1 MTDILLGHAYFLKYD
16 VVERRVMK
24 PYPPLG
30 ILYLS
35 AYLKRAGH
43 SVEVFDATFRDF
55 NDFESIVKRLRP
67 RILGLY
73 ANIIT
78 RDNVIRLVQIA
89 KANGVEFVIAGG
101 PDASEWCDLYFAS
114 GVDVIGINEG
124 ELTLQ
129 ELVPWLQR
137 NGMRDLEQV
146 RGILFMK
153 DGRVHRTPPR
163 PSITNLDSLPWP
175 DRDVL
180 NMEEYFAAWKS
191 HHGESSVS
199 LITARGCPF
208 HCAWCS
214 SEVFGHT
221 HRQRSPKDVVDEML
235 MLKERYH
242 PDIMW
247 ISDDVLT
254 INKKWTN
261 EFVREVKTRG
271 AQHPYEC
278 LSRAD
283 IVDYD
288 ILKGLQES
296 GCFRIWYG
304 AESGSQKVL
313 DSMRKGT
320 TVEQVREAAKMTHKA
335 GMQAGFF
342 ILLGYPDETTADI
355 RLTIDFL
362 KETRPDVV
370 GTSVAFPI
378 KGTEFYNRVEDRLI
392 LDDNWSARNQNKL
405 LFNGKYPPLYYW
417 FAARWLV
424 KEVNVDRLWRM
435 EKRPYARIAIE
446 GIKALVA
453 QAGVRAVDALS
464 FHRTQPKRWPVRRG
478 VPDRT

>member
-16 VVERRVMK
+16 IIERRVMK

-35 AYLKRAGH
+35 AFLKREGF

-55 NDFESIVKRLRP
+55 NDFEDTVKRVKP

-78 RDNVIRLVQIA
+78 RDNVLRLAQIA
-89 KANGVEFVIAGG
+89 KTNGVEFVVAGG
-101 PDASEWCDLYFAS
+101 PDASEWRDHYFQN

-129 ELVPWLQR
+129 ELIPHLQQK
-137 NGMRDLEQV
+137 GMNDIEQV
-146 RGILFMK
+146 RGIIFSR
-153 DGRVHRTPPR
+153 DGRVHHTPPR
-163 PSITNLDSLPWP
+163 PAITDLDSLPWP

-180 NMEEYFAAWKS
+180 SMDEYFRAWKS

-235 MLKERYH
+235 MLKQRYN

-254 INKKWTN
+254 INKKWTH
-261 EFVREVKTRG
+261 EFVREVKARN

-278 LSRAD
+278 LSRVD
-283 IVDYD
+283 LVDYD
-288 ILKGLQES
+288 ILKGLRET

-320 TVEQVREAAKMTHKA
+320 TLAQVREAARITKEL

-355 RLTIDFL
+355 RMTIDFL
-362 KETRPDVV
+362 KDTRPDVV

-378 KGTEFYNRVEDRLI
+378 KGTEFYQRVQERI
-392 LDDNWSARNQNKL
+392 IPNDNWSSRNQNKL
-405 LFNGKYPPLYYW
+405 LFKGRYPRLYYW
-417 FAARWLV
+417 FAVRWLV
-424 KEVNVDRLWRM
+424 KEVNVDKMWRLQ
-435 EKRPYARIAIE
+435 KRPYPRILIESAKAAVARM
-446 GIKALVA
+446 GVA
-453 QAGVRAVDALS
+453 AVDAAS
-464 FHRTQPKRWPVRRG
+464 FYRSQA
-478 VPDRT
+478 

>member
-16 VVERRVMK
+16 VIERRVMK

-35 AYLKRAGH
+35 AFLKREGF

-55 NDFESIVKRLRP
+55 SDFENMVKRVKP
-67 RILGLY
+67 RIVGLY

-78 RDNVIRLVQIA
+78 RDNVLRLAQIA
-89 KANGVEFVIAGG
+89 KANGVEFVLAGG
-101 PDASEWCDLYFAS
+101 PDASEWCEKYFAN

-129 ELVPWLQR
+129 ELIPWLQQK
-137 NGMRDLEQV
+137 GMKDIELV
-146 RGILFMK
+146 RGIMFLK
-153 DGRVHRTPPR
+153 DGRVHHTPPR
-163 PSITNLDSLPWP
+163 PAITDLDSLPWP

-180 NMEEYFAAWKS
+180 NMEEYFRAWKS
-191 HHGESSVS
+191 HHGEKSVS

-235 MLKERYH
+235 MLKQRYN

-254 INKKWTN
+254 INKKWTH
-261 EFVREVKTRG
+261 EFIREVKARN

-278 LSRAD
+278 LSR
-283 IVDYD
+283 VDLVDRD
-288 ILKGLQES
+288 ILSGLRET

-304 AESGSQKVL
+304 AESGSQKIL
-313 DSMRKGT
+313 DSMRKET
-320 TVEQVREAAKMTHKA
+320 TLSQVREAARITQQL

-355 RLTIDFL
+355 RKTINLL
-362 KETRPDVV
+362 KETKPDVF
-370 GTSVAFPI
+370 GTSVAFPM
-378 KGTEFYNRVEDRLI
+378 KGTPFFDRVQERI
-392 LDDNWSARNQNKL
+392 IANENWSSRNQNKL
-405 LFNGKYPPLYYW
+405 LFKAKYSRLYYW
-417 FAARWLV
+417 FAVRWLV
-424 KEVNVDRLWRM
+424 KEVSVAKMWR
-435 EKRPYARIAIE
+435 EKRRPYRKIAQEALKVAVAR
-446 GIKALVA
+446 
-453 QAGVRAVDALS
+453 AGVAAVGA
-464 FHRTQPKRWPVRRG
+464 
-478 VPDRT
+478 

>member
-16 VVERRVMK
+16 VIERRVMK

-35 AYLKRAGH
+35 AYLKRAGFN
-43 SVEVFDATFRDF
+43 VEVFDSTFRDF
-55 NDFESIVKRLRP
+55 ADFEQTVKRLKP
-67 RILGLY
+67 RIVGLY

-78 RDNVIRLVQIA
+78 RENVFRLARTA
-89 KANGVEFVIAGG
+89 KANGVEFVIVGG
-101 PDASEWCDLYFAS
+101 PDASEWCDQYFAND
-114 GVDVIGINEG
+114 VDIIGISEG
-124 ELTLQ
+124 ELTLEQ
-129 ELVPWLQR
+129 LIPWLQTKGLKELERVPGIMFR
-137 NGMRDLEQV
+137 NER
-146 RGILFMK
+146 
-153 DGRVHRTPPR
+153 GRVHRTPPR
-163 PSITNLDSLPWP
+163 PSITDLDSLPWP

-180 NMEEYFAAWKS
+180 NMDEYFTAWKS

-235 MLKERYH
+235 MLKERYS

-254 INKKWTN
+254 INKKWTY
-261 EFVREVKTRG
+261 EFVREVKARN

-278 LSRAD
+278 LSR
-283 IVDYD
+283 VDLVDSD
-288 ILKGLQES
+288 ILKGLRDT

-320 TVEQVREAAKMTHKA
+320 SVPQVREAARITQEL

-355 RLTIDFL
+355 RMTIDFL
-362 KETRPDVV
+362 KDTRPDVV

-378 KGTEFYNRVEDRLI
+378 KGTEFYERVESRLI
-392 LDDNWSARNQNKL
+392 ENDNWSSRNQNKL
-405 LFNGKYPPLYYW
+405 LFKGKFPRLYYW

-424 KEVNVDRLWRM
+424 KEVNIDRMWRM
-435 EKRPYARIAIE
+435 KKRPYPRIFIECAKVAVARI
-446 GIKALVA
+446 GVA
-453 QAGVRAVDALS
+453 VVDAAS
-464 FHRTQPKRWPVRRG
+464 FYRSHPKKLAGSPRHA
-478 VPDRT
+478 

>member
-16 VVERRVMK
+16 IIERRVMK

-35 AYLKRAGH
+35 AYLKRAGFD
-43 SVEVFDATFRDF
+43 VEVFDSTFRDF
-55 NDFESIVKRLRP
+55 ADFEAIVKRLKP
-67 RILGLY
+67 RIVGLY

-78 RDNVIRLVQIA
+78 RENVFRLAHIA
-89 KANGVEFVIAGG
+89 KANGVEFVIVGG
-101 PDASEWCDLYFAS
+101 PDASEWHDQYFAN
-114 GVDVIGINEG
+114 GVDIIGISEG

-129 ELVPWLQR
+129 QLVPWLQTK
-137 NGMRDLEQV
+137 GMKDLEQV
-146 RGILFMK
+146 PGIIFK
-153 DGRVHRTPPR
+153 NPGGRVHRTPPR
-163 PSITNLDSLPWP
+163 PAITDLDSLPWP

-180 NMEEYFAAWKS
+180 NMNEYFTAWKS

-235 MLKERYH
+235 MLKQRYN

-254 INKKWTN
+254 INRKWTH
-261 EFVREVKTRG
+261 EFVREVKARN

-278 LSRAD
+278 LSRVD
-283 IVDYD
+283 LVDYD
-288 ILKGLQES
+288 ILKGLRDT
-296 GCFRIWYG
+296 GCFRVWYG

-320 TVEQVREAAKMTHKA
+320 TVPQVREAARTTQEL

-355 RLTIDFL
+355 RMTIDFL

-378 KGTEFYNRVEDRLI
+378 KGTEFYERVENRLI
-392 LDDNWSARNQNKL
+392 KDDNWSSRNQNKL
-405 LFNGKYPPLYYW
+405 LFKGRFPKLYYW

-424 KEVNVDRLWRM
+424 KEVNIDRMWRM
-435 EKRPYARIAIE
+435 KKRPYARILIE
-446 GIKALVA
+446 HAKVA
-453 QAGVRAVDALS
+453 VARTGVAVVDAAS
-464 FHRTQPKRWPVRRG
+464 FYRSHPKKLASPPRHA
-478 VPDRT
+478 

>member
-16 VVERRVMK
+16 IIERRVMK

-35 AYLKRAGH
+35 AFLKREGF

-55 NDFESIVKRLRP
+55 DDFEAVVKRVKP
-67 RILGLY
+67 RIVGLY

-78 RDNVIRLVQIA
+78 RDNVLRLARIA
-89 KANGVEFVIAGG
+89 KANGVEFVLAGG
-101 PDASEWCDLYFAS
+101 PDASEWCDQYFAN
-114 GVDVIGINEG
+114 GIDIIGLNEG
-124 ELTLQ
+124 EHTLL
-129 ELVPWLQR
+129 ELIPWLQQK
-137 NGMRDLEQV
+137 GMAGIEQV
-146 RGILFMK
+146 RGIMYSE
-153 DGRVHRTPPR
+153 DGRPHRTPPR
-163 PSITNLDSLPWP
+163 PAITDLDSLPWP

-180 NMEEYFAAWKS
+180 KMDEYFHAWKS

-235 MLKERYH
+235 MLKKRYN

-254 INKKWTN
+254 INKKWTH
-261 EFVREVKTRG
+261 EFIREVKTRK
-271 AQHPYEC
+271 AEHPYEC
-278 LSRAD
+278 LSR
-283 IVDYD
+283 VDLVDRD
-288 ILKGLQES
+288 ILKGLRET

-304 AESGSQKVL
+304 AESGSQKIL

-320 TVEQVREAAKMTHKA
+320 TVEQVREAARITQEV

-355 RLTIDFL
+355 RTTIDFL

-378 KGTEFYNRVEDRLI
+378 KGTEFYERVETRVIPDE
-392 LDDNWSARNQNKL
+392 NWSSRNQNKR
-405 LFNGKYPPLYYW
+405 LFKGKDPRLYYW
-417 FAARWLV
+417 FAVRWLV
-424 KEVNVDRLWRM
+424 KKINVDKMWRM
-435 EKRPYARIAIE
+435 KKRPYPRILVESAKAAIARV
-446 GIKALVA
+446 GVA
-453 QAGVRAVDALS
+453 AVGAAS
-464 FHRTQPKRWPVRRG
+464 FYRSHA
-478 VPDRT
+478 

>member
-1 MTDILLGHAYFLKYD
+1 MSDILLGHAYFLKYD
-16 VVERRVMK
+16 VIERRVMK

-35 AYLKRAGH
+35 AYLKRAGFG
-43 SVEVFDATFRDF
+43 VQVFDSTFK
-55 NDFESIVKRLRP
+55 DFEDFEAEVQRVKP
-67 RILGLY
+67 RIVGLY

-78 RDNVIRLVQIA
+78 RDNVFRLARIA
-89 KANGVEFVIAGG
+89 KANGVEFVIVGG
-101 PDASEWCDLYFAS
+101 PDASEWYDRYFAN
-114 GVDVIGINEG
+114 GVDIIGTNEG
-124 ELTLQ
+124 EQTLE
-129 ELVPWLQR
+129 ELIPWLQQK
-137 NGMRDLEQV
+137 GLTGLENV
-146 RGILFMK
+146 RGILFQRN
-153 DGRVHRTPPR
+153 GRVHRTPPR
-163 PSITNLDSLPWP
+163 PAIADLDSLPWP

-180 NMEEYFAAWKS
+180 NMDEYFNAWKS

-235 MLKERYH
+235 MLKERYK

-254 INKKWTN
+254 INRKWTQ
-261 EFVREVKTRG
+261 EFVREVKARN

-278 LSRAD
+278 LSR
-283 IVDYD
+283 VDLVNRD
-288 ILKGLQES
+288 ILQGLRET

-304 AESGSQKVL
+304 AESGSQKIL
-313 DSMRKGT
+313 DSMQKET
-320 TVEQVREAAKMTHKA
+320 TVEQVREAARITQEM

-342 ILLGYPDETTADI
+342 ILLGYPDETTSDI
-355 RLTIDFL
+355 RMTIDFL

-378 KGTEFYNRVEDRLI
+378 KGTEFYQRVEKRLMP
-392 LDDNWSARNQNKL
+392 DENWSSRNQNKL
-405 LFNGKYPPLYYW
+405 LFKGKYPRLYYW

-424 KEVNVDRLWRM
+424 KEVNIDRMWRM
-435 EKRPYARIAIE
+435 TKRPYARIALE
-446 GIKALVA
+446 SAKASVA
-453 QAGVRAVDALS
+453 RLGVAAVDAAS
-464 FHRTQPKRWPVRRG
+464 FYRSHA
-478 VPDRT
+478 

>member
-1 MTDILLGHAYFLKYD
+1 MIDILLGHAYFLKYD
-16 VVERRVMK
+16 IIERRVMK

-35 AYLKRAGH
+35 AYLKRAGFA
-43 SVEVFDATFRDF
+43 VEVFDATFRDF
-55 NDFESIVKRLRP
+55 EDFEAVVKRVRP
-67 RILGLY
+67 RIVGLY

-78 RDNVIRLVQIA
+78 RDNVLRLARIA
-89 KANGVEFVIAGG
+89 KANGVEFVLAGG
-101 PDASEWCDLYFAS
+101 PDASEWCDLYFAN
-114 GVDVIGINEG
+114 GIDIIGLNEG

-129 ELVPWLQR
+129 ELIPWLQQ
-137 NGMRDLEQV
+137 NGMNGIENV
-146 RGILFMK
+146 RGIIFMSN
-153 DGRVHRTPPR
+153 GRVHRTAPR
-163 PSITNLDSLPWP
+163 SAITDLDSLPWP

-180 NMEEYFAAWKS
+180 NMEEYFSAWKS
-191 HHGESSVS
+191 RHGESSVS

-221 HRQRSPKDVVDEML
+221 HRQRSAKDVVDEMV
-235 MLKERYH
+235 MLKQRYK

-254 INKKWTN
+254 INRKWTHD
-261 EFVREVKTRG
+261 FIREVKARN

-278 LSRAD
+278 LSR
-283 IVDYD
+283 VDLVDRD
-288 ILKGLQES
+288 ILQGLRET

-320 TVEQVREAAKMTHKA
+320 TVAQVREAARITKEL

-355 RLTIDFL
+355 RATIDFL
-362 KETRPDVV
+362 KETKPDVV
-370 GTSVAFPI
+370 GTSVAFPM
-378 KGTEFYNRVEDRLI
+378 KGTEFYERVEGRIIPDE
-392 LDDNWSARNQNKL
+392 NWSSRNQNKL
-405 LFNGKYPPLYYW
+405 LFRGKYPRLYYW

-424 KEVNVDRLWRM
+424 KEVNIDRMMRQQ
-435 EKRPYARIAIE
+435 KPPYLRIAIE
-446 GIKALVA
+446 CAKVIVARIGVALV
-453 QAGVRAVDALS
+453 DAAS
-464 FHRTQPKRWPVRRG
+464 FGRNHPKKLAASERHA
-478 VPDRT
+478 

>member
-16 VVERRVMK
+16 IIERRVMK

-35 AYLKRAGH
+35 AFLKREGF

-55 NDFESIVKRLRP
+55 DDFEAVVKRVKP
-67 RILGLY
+67 RIVGLY

-78 RDNVIRLVQIA
+78 RDNVLRLARIA
-89 KANGVEFVIAGG
+89 KANGVEFVLAGG
-101 PDASEWCDLYFAS
+101 PDASEWCDQYFAN
-114 GVDVIGINEG
+114 GIDIIGLNEG
-124 ELTLQ
+124 EHTLL
-129 ELVPWLQR
+129 ELIPWLQQK
-137 NGMRDLEQV
+137 GMAGIEQV
-146 RGILFMK
+146 RGIMYSK
-153 DGRVHRTPPR
+153 DGRPHRTPPR
-163 PSITNLDSLPWP
+163 PAITDLDSLPWP

-180 NMEEYFAAWKS
+180 KMDEYFHAWKS

-235 MLKERYH
+235 MLKKRYN

-254 INKKWTN
+254 INKKWTH
-261 EFVREVKTRG
+261 EFIREVKTRK
-271 AQHPYEC
+271 AEHPYEC
-278 LSRAD
+278 LSR
-283 IVDYD
+283 VDLVDRD
-288 ILKGLQES
+288 ILKGLRET

-304 AESGSQKVL
+304 AESGSQKIL

-320 TVEQVREAAKMTHKA
+320 TVEQVREAARITQEV

-355 RLTIDFL
+355 RTTIDFL

-378 KGTEFYNRVEDRLI
+378 KGTEFHERVETRIIPDE
-392 LDDNWSARNQNKL
+392 NWSSRNQNKL
-405 LFNGKYPPLYYW
+405 LFKGKYPRLYYW
-417 FAARWLV
+417 FAVRWLV
-424 KEVNVDRLWRM
+424 KEINVDKMWRM
-435 EKRPYARIAIE
+435 KKRPYPRILVESAKAAIARV
-446 GIKALVA
+446 GVA
-453 QAGVRAVDALS
+453 VVGAAS
-464 FHRTQPKRWPVRRG
+464 FYRSHA
-478 VPDRT
+478 

>member
-1 MTDILLGHAYFLKYD
+1 MTDILLAHAYFLKYD
-16 VVERRVMK
+16 VIERRVMK

-35 AYLKRAGH
+35 AFLKRQGF

-55 NDFESIVKRLRP
+55 GDFEEAVRRSAP
-67 RILGLY
+67 RIVGLY

-78 RDNVIRLVQIA
+78 RDNVLRLAQIA
-89 KANGVEFVIAGG
+89 KAKGVEFVLAGG
-101 PDASEWCDLYFAS
+101 PDASEWCDRYFES
-114 GVDVIGINEG
+114 GIDIIGLNEG
-124 ELTLQ
+124 ELTLE
-129 ELVPWLQR
+129 ELIPWLQHH
-137 NGMRDLEQV
+137 GMAGVEQV
-146 RGILFMK
+146 RGIMFLK
-153 DGRVHRTPPR
+153 NGRVYRTPPR
-163 PSITNLDSLPWP
+163 PAITDLDALPWP
-175 DRDVL
+175 DREVL
-180 NMEEYFAAWKS
+180 DMDEYFRAWKS

-235 MLKERYH
+235 MLKQRYK

-254 INKKWTN
+254 INKKWTH
-261 EFVREVKTRG
+261 EFVREVKARN

-278 LSRAD
+278 LSRVD
-283 IVDYD
+283 LVDYD
-288 ILKGLQES
+288 VLKGLKET

-320 TVEQVREAAKMTHKA
+320 TVSQVREAARITQEL

-355 RLTIDFL
+355 RMTIDFL
-362 KETRPDVV
+362 KLTRPDVV

-378 KGTEFYNRVEDRLI
+378 KGTEFYHRVEKQI
-392 LDDNWSARNQNKL
+392 IPNENWSSRNQNKL
-405 LFNGKYPPLYYW
+405 LFKGKYSRLYYW
-417 FAARWLV
+417 FAVRWLV
-424 KEVNVDRLWRM
+424 KEVNVDKMWRM
-435 EKRPYARIAIE
+435 KRRPYSRILIEAGKAAVARL
-446 GIKALVA
+446 GVA
-453 QAGVRAVDALS
+453 AVGAAS
-464 FHRTQPKRWPVRRG
+464 FYRSHA
-478 VPDRT
+478 

>member
-16 VVERRVMK
+16 IIERRVMK

-35 AYLKRAGH
+35 AFLKREGF
-43 SVEVFDATFRDF
+43 SVEVFDSTFRDF
-55 NDFESIVKRLRP
+55 NDFESTVKRVKP
-67 RILGLY
+67 RIVGLY

-78 RDNVIRLVQIA
+78 RDNVLRLARIA
-89 KANGVEFVIAGG
+89 KANGVEFVLAGG
-101 PDASEWCDLYFAS
+101 PDASEWCDKYFAN
-114 GVDVIGINEG
+114 GVDVIGLNEG

-129 ELVPWLQR
+129 ELIPHLQQKGMKDVEQVHGIMFSR
-137 NGMRDLEQV
+137 NGRAQ
-146 RGILFMK
+146 
-153 DGRVHRTPPR
+153 RTAPR
-163 PSITNLDSLPWP
+163 PTVTDLDSLPWP
-175 DRDVL
+175 DRDAL
-180 NMEEYFAAWKS
+180 KMDEYFHAWKS
-191 HHGESSVS
+191 HHGESAVS

-235 MLKERYH
+235 MLKERYN

-254 INKKWTN
+254 INKKWTH
-261 EFVREVKTRG
+261 EFIREVKTRN

-278 LSRAD
+278 LSR
-283 IVDYD
+283 VDLVD
-288 ILKGLQES
+288 PEILKGLKET

-313 DSMRKGT
+313 DSMTKGT
-320 TVEQVREAAKMTHKA
+320 TVAQVREAARITQEM

-378 KGTEFYNRVEDRLI
+378 KGTEFYKRVENRIMPDE
-392 LDDNWSARNQNKL
+392 NWSSRNQNKM
-405 LFNGKYPPLYYW
+405 LFKGKYPRLYYW

-424 KEVNVDRLWRM
+424 KEVNVDKMWRM
-435 EKRPYARIAIE
+435 EKRPYPRILIESAKAAVARL
-446 GIKALVA
+446 GVA
-453 QAGVRAVDALS
+453 AVDVAS
-464 FHRTQPKRWPVRRG
+464 FYRSQA
-478 VPDRT
+478 

>member
-1 MTDILLGHAYFLKYD
+1 MADILLGHAYFLKYD
-16 VVERRVMK
+16 IIERRVMK

-35 AYLKRAGH
+35 AYLKRAGFG
-43 SVEVFDATFRDF
+43 VEVFDSTFRDF
-55 NDFESIVKRLRP
+55 EDFEAAVRSIRP
-67 RILGLY
+67 RIVGLY

-78 RDNVIRLVQIA
+78 RDNVFRLARIA
-89 KANGVEFVIAGG
+89 KANGVEFVIVGG
-101 PDASEWCDLYFAS
+101 PDASEWCEQYFAN
-114 GVDVIGINEG
+114 GVDIIGTNEG

-129 ELVPWLQR
+129 ELIPLLQR
-137 NGMRDLEQV
+137 KGVSGLEEV
-146 RGILFMK
+146 RGIIFMK
-153 DGRVHRTPPR
+153 NGGVHRTPPR
-163 PSITNLDSLPWP
+163 QSIADLDSLPWP

-180 NMEEYFAAWKS
+180 NMDEYFKAWKS
-191 HHGESSVS
+191 RHGESSVS

-221 HRQRSPKDVVDEML
+221 HRQRTPKNVVDEML
-235 MLKERYH
+235 MLKERYN

-261 EFVREVKTRG
+261 EFIREVKTRK

-278 LSRAD
+278 LSR
-283 IVDYD
+283 VDLVDRD
-288 ILKGLQES
+288 ILKGLRET

-304 AESGSQKVL
+304 AESGSQKIL
-313 DSMRKGT
+313 DSMRKET
-320 TVEQVREAAKMTHKA
+320 TVPQIREAARVTQEM

-342 ILLGYPDETTADI
+342 ILLGYPEETTADI
-355 RLTIDFL
+355 RMTIDFL

-378 KGTEFYNRVEDRLI
+378 KGTEFYERVEKRI
-392 LDDNWSARNQNKL
+392 IPDDNWSSRNQNKL
-405 LFNGKYPPLYYW
+405 LFKGKYPRLYYW

-424 KEVNVDRLWRM
+424 KEVNIDKMWRM
-435 EKRPYARIAIE
+435 SKRPYARIALE
-446 GIKALVA
+446 SAKASVA
-453 QAGVRAVDALS
+453 RLGVAAIDAAS
-464 FHRTQPKRWPVRRG
+464 FYRSHA
-478 VPDRT
+478 

>member
-16 VVERRVMK
+16 IIERRVMK

-35 AYLKRAGH
+35 AFLKRSGF
-43 SVEVFDATFRDF
+43 SVEVFDSTFRDF
-55 NDFESIVKRLRP
+55 SDFEHTVQRVKP
-67 RILGLY
+67 RIVGLY

-78 RDNVIRLVQIA
+78 RDNVLRLAHIA
-89 KANGVEFVIAGG
+89 KANGVEFVLVGG
-101 PDASEWCDLYFAS
+101 PDASEWCEKYFAN
-114 GVDVIGINEG
+114 GVDIIGVNEG

-129 ELVPWLQR
+129 ELIPRLQ
-137 NGMRDLEQV
+137 NEGMTDIEQV
-146 RGILFMK
+146 RGIMFSK
-153 DGRVHRTPPR
+153 NGQVHRTPPR
-163 PSITNLDSLPWP
+163 PAITDLDSLPWP
-175 DRDVL
+175 DRDAL
-180 NMEEYFAAWKS
+180 NMDEYFTAWKS

-235 MLKERYH
+235 DLKRRYN

-254 INKKWTN
+254 INKKWTR
-261 EFVREVKTRG
+261 EFIREVKARN

-278 LSRAD
+278 LSR
-283 IVDYD
+283 VDLVDRD
-288 ILKGLQES
+288 ILQGLRDT

-320 TVEQVREAAKMTHKA
+320 TVAQVREASRITQEF

-355 RLTIDFL
+355 RMTIDFL

-378 KGTEFYNRVEDRLI
+378 KGTEFYERVESRI
-392 LDDNWSARNQNKL
+392 IPNDNWSSRNQNKL
-405 LFNGKYPPLYYW
+405 LFKGKYPRLYYW

-424 KEVNVDRLWRM
+424 KEVNIDKMWRM
-435 EKRPYARIAIE
+435 NKRPYAKIAIE
-446 GIKALVA
+446 SAKVA
-453 QAGVRAVDALS
+453 VARLGVATVDAAS
-464 FHRTQPKRWPVRRG
+464 FYRSHA
-478 VPDRT
+478 

>member
-16 VVERRVMK
+16 VIERRVMK

-35 AYLKRAGH
+35 AFLKRNGFG
-43 SVEVFDATFRDF
+43 VEVFDATFKDF
-55 NDFESIVKRLRP
+55 GDFEAAVKRIRP
-67 RILGLY
+67 RIVGLY

-78 RDNVIRLVQIA
+78 RDNVLRLAQIA
-89 KANGVEFVIAGG
+89 KANGVEYVIAGG
-101 PDASEWCDLYFAS
+101 PDASEWCNTYFAN
-114 GVDVIGINEG
+114 GVDVIGTNEG

-129 ELVPWLQR
+129 ELIPWLQKK
-137 NGMRDLEQV
+137 GLSDLELV
-146 RGILFMK
+146 RGIIFLK
-153 DGRVHRTPPR
+153 NGRVHRTPPR
-163 PSITNLDSLPWP
+163 PAITDLDSLPWP

-180 NMEEYFAAWKS
+180 DMDRYFNAWKS
-191 HHGESSVS
+191 RHGESSVS

-221 HRQRSPKDVVDEML
+221 HRQRSARDVVDEML
-235 MLKERYH
+235 MLKQRYH

-254 INKKWTN
+254 INKRWTHD
-261 EFVREVKTRG
+261 FVREVKARN

-283 IVDYD
+283 LVDRE
-288 ILKGLQES
+288 ILQSLRET

-304 AESGSQKVL
+304 AESGSQRVL
-313 DSMRKGT
+313 DSMQKGT
-320 TVEQVREAAKMTHKA
+320 TVAQVREAARLTQEA

-355 RLTIDFL
+355 RATIDLL

-378 KGTEFYNRVEDRLI
+378 KGTEFYERVESRIIPDQ
-392 LDDNWSARNQNKL
+392 NWSSRNQNKL
-405 LFNGKYPPLYYW
+405 LFKGKYPRIYYW

-424 KEVNVDRLWRM
+424 KEVNIDKMWRLA
-435 EKRPYARIAIE
+435 KPPYIRIAIE
-446 GIKALVA
+446 SAKMIVA
-453 QAGVRAVDALS
+453 RLGVAVVDAAS
-464 FHRTQPKRWPVRRG
+464 FRRMHPKKLAPSERHA
-478 VPDRT
+478 